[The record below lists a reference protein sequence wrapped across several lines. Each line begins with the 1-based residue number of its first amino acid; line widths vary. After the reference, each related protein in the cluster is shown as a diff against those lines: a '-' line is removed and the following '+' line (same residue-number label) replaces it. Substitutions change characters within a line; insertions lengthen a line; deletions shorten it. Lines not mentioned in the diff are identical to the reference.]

1 MSENSKE
8 IVDDKYE
15 IEKQIGYGA
24 FGDIYL
30 VKNIN
35 DNKYYALKL
44 LSLKRASKKDII
56 LFQNE
61 INILKRLSELDTNN
75 KYISKYIANGKGE
88 VKKKGEK
95 TEDPILRPYLVL
107 NYFENRNLFYYMEKK
122 KDGFDEIYAKI
133 IFKKILEGIQFCHK
147 NNICHLDIKTE
158 NILLDSDFNPIII
171 DFGLSTES
179 KDSSIKINGVRGTLR
194 YLAPEMISE
203 KKLLILNG
211 VKADIYS
218 LGILL
223 FNLITG
229 KYCFTFANYADNL
242 YKYIIEKNYE
252 LFWTAVKNNKTNKIL
267 SDEFKKL
274 YVKMVAKNPNERPSI
289 EDILN
294 TEWMKESGKLDEDK
308 HKIIEND
315 LREEFLS
322 LRQNIE
328 DDNNE
333 EIEVEPRNVNNNNI
347 VKKSISDTQNYFDPY
362 ISPKKFEKNE
372 FTNHIVKIKG
382 YLNPVE
388 FMDTLI
394 NLIINDFDNITFS
407 KENLSFRAIF
417 EPKQF
422 SEIYKSD
429 DNEEND
435 EEKEDEENEEY
446 EYNYG
451 RICIINISLVEL
463 KKNEYYIQFLKEKG
477 ELGDY
482 YEKFLK
488 IKNIIK
494 KIAK

>member
-1 MSENSKE
+1 M
-8 IVDDKYE
+8 
-15 IEKQIGYGA
+15 
-24 FGDIYL
+24 
-30 VKNIN
+30 
-35 DNKYYALKL
+35 
-44 LSLKRASKKDII
+44 
-56 LFQNE
+56 
-61 INILKRLSELDTNN
+61 
-75 KYISKYIANGKGE
+75 
-88 VKKKGEK
+88 
-95 TEDPILRPYLVL
+95 
-107 NYFENRNLFYYMEKK
+107 
-122 KDGFDEIYAKI
+122 
-133 IFKKILEGIQFCHK
+133 
-147 NNICHLDIKTE
+147 
-158 NILLDSDFNPIII
+158 
-171 DFGLSTES
+171 
-179 KDSSIKINGVRGTLR
+179 
-194 YLAPEMISE
+194 
-203 KKLLILNG
+203 NG

-252 LFWTAVKNNKTNKIL
+252 LFWTSVKSNKTNKIL

-294 TEWMKESGKLDEDK
+294 SEWMKELGKLDEDK
-308 HKIIEND
+308 YKIIEND

-333 EIEVEPRNVNNNNI
+333 EIEVEPRNVNNNNNI

-362 ISPKKFEKNE
+362 ISPKKFDKNE

-388 FMDTLI
+388 FMNTLI

-435 EEKEDEENEEY
+435 EEKEDEENDEY
-446 EYNYG
+446 ENNYG
-451 RICIINISLVEL
+451 RNCIINIKENLI
-463 KKNEYYIQFLKEKG
+463 YFYINN
-477 ELGDY
+477 
-482 YEKFLK
+482 K
-488 IKNIIK
+488 IN
-494 KIAK
+494 

>member
-1 MSENSKE
+1 
-8 IVDDKYE
+8 
-15 IEKQIGYGA
+15 
-24 FGDIYL
+24 
-30 VKNIN
+30 
-35 DNKYYALKL
+35 
-44 LSLKRASKKDII
+44 
-56 LFQNE
+56 
-61 INILKRLSELDTNN
+61 
-75 KYISKYIANGKGE
+75 
-88 VKKKGEK
+88 
-95 TEDPILRPYLVL
+95 
-107 NYFENRNLFYYMEKK
+107 MEKK

-133 IFKKILEGIQFCHK
+133 LFKKILEGIQFCHK

-158 NILLDSDFNPIII
+158 NILFDSDFNPIII

-179 KDSSIKINGVRGTLR
+179 KDSSIKINGGRGTLP
-194 YLAPEMISE
+194 YLAPEMISG

-229 KYCFTFANYADNL
+229 KYCFIFANYADNL

-252 LFWTAVKNNKTNKIL
+252 LFWTAVKSNKTNKIL

-294 TEWMKESGKLDEDK
+294 TEWMKELGKLDEDK
-308 HKIIEND
+308 YKIIEND

-333 EIEVEPRNVNNNNI
+333 EIEVEPRNVNNNNNI

-362 ISPKKFEKNE
+362 ISPKKFDKNE

-382 YLNPVE
+382 YFNPVE
-388 FMDTLI
+388 FMNTLI

-446 EYNYG
+446 ENNYG
-451 RICIINISLVEL
+451 RICIINTKENLI
-463 KKNEYYIQFLKEKG
+463 YFYINI
-477 ELGDY
+477 
-482 YEKFLK
+482 K
-488 IKNIIK
+488 IN
-494 KIAK
+494 